1 MNKRLVEFDYLRGLS
16 IALIVLG
23 HSIFLWLDGFPL
35 VLENLLRGGTG
46 LFVFISGFFF
56 HRVFMQKFAYVD
68 FLVRKLQLIFIPF
81 VFISLVA
88 LSLRCI
94 GWFWYGHSAE
104 TVLLNCW
111 YTVRNGFV
119 LYPHWYIP
127 FILLTFALS
136 PLHIKYARLN
146 PYLQLVLLLLF
157 SLVAIFMHR
166 PDSNIN
172 VLQSVIYFTPFY
184 LLGILFSCYSD
195 LLRLWRTWLFNLS
208 LLVVAMAVYL
218 QSYVFVHIGNYHDH
232 AFTYAG
238 VDLQFIQMLF
248 GCLVML
254 ELSYRIKPG
263 AFADHLCFLANLSFP
278 IFFIHPLFTMGI
290 ENIMDLPLA
299 AEWVKSKSLLAALT
313 GTGLIF
319 IIQLYGSV
327 AVILLARHYIGQRSR
342 WLIGG

>member
-1 MNKRLVEFDYLRGLS
+1 MNKRLIEFDYLRGLA

-23 HSIFLWLDGFPL
+23 HSIFLWLDGFPYA
-35 VLENLLRGGTG
+35 LENLLRGGTG

-56 HRVFMQKFAYVD
+56 HRVFMQKFVYVD

-81 VFISLVA
+81 VVISLVG
-88 LSLRCI
+88 LGLRCV
-94 GWFWYGHSAE
+94 GWLWYGHSWE
-104 TVLLNCW
+104 TILLNCW

-136 PLHIKYARLN
+136 PLHIFYAKITPN
-146 PYLQLVLLLLF
+146 IQLTLLFLF
-157 SLVAIFMHR
+157 SLVAVFMHR

-184 LLGILFSCYSD
+184 LLGIIFSCYSD
-195 LLRLWRTWLFNLS
+195 LLRLWRQWLFGLS
-208 LLVVAMAVYL
+208 LILVAVAVYL
-218 QSYVFVHIGNYHDH
+218 QSYVFIHIGNYHKH
-232 AFTYAG
+232 AFVYAG

-254 ELSYRIKPG
+254 ELSYRIKLG
-263 AFADHLCFLANLSFP
+263 VFANHLCFLASLSFP

-290 ENIMDLPLA
+290 ENLLDLPLVA
-299 AEWVKSKSLLAALT
+299 DWVRSKSILMALA

-319 IIQLYGSV
+319 IIQCYGSV
-327 AVILLARHYIGQRSR
+327 AVILLVRRAFGPRSR
-342 WLIGG
+342 WLIG